1 MGMSDRFQGG
11 KFVVRKLNIFPK
23 AVSASNFSPNRKG
36 EHLDFFLTLYRSFN
50 DIVIEGQI
58 WPLGC
63 LRGRRYCFKAISI
76 LSAWQPAGE
85 KLMVGGRGHLAIR

>member
-1 MGMSDRFQGG
+1 MGKRDRFQGG

-23 AVSASNFSPNRKG
+23 AVMASIFSPNRKG
-36 EHLDFFLTLYRSFN
+36 EPLDFFLTLYHSFN

-58 WPLGC
+58 WPLSC
-63 LRGRRYCFKAISI
+63 SRGRRCCFKVISI

-85 KLMVGGRGHLAIR
+85 T